1 MTGPTDKRRLGILGG
16 TFDPPH
22 LGHLLL
28 GEIARE
34 QLGLDQILFVPAG
47 QPPHKRDDP
56 VSAVHHRLAM
66 TRLAIND
73 NPHFA
78 VDTTDID
85 RPAPHYTATLFP
97 LLQEKYPGATLWL
110 LIGSDSLRDLASWH
124 QPELIVQQWRLAT
137 LPRPGATVELA
148 TVEAAVP
155 GVRAVVDWLDG
166 PSVDLSSTYI
176 REWARQKRSL
186 RYLVPHTV
194 AQYIQTNILYR
205 SPAQDSASSEESARA
220 SA

>member
-1 MTGPTDKRRLGILGG
+1 
-16 TFDPPH
+16 
-22 LGHLLL
+22 
-28 GEIARE
+28 
-34 QLGLDQILFVPAG
+34 
-47 QPPHKRDDP
+47 
-56 VSAVHHRLAM
+56 
-66 TRLAIND
+66 LAIND

-78 VDTTDID
+78 IDTIDID

-166 PSVDLSSTYI
+166 QSVVLSSTFI

-186 RYLVPHTV
+186 RYLVLHTV

-205 SPAQDSASSEESARA
+205 PPAQVSASSEESARV